1 MDLCGQKSFISARQ
15 GLLDFAKVCQVAD
28 PHDRLQ
34 RLILTAEF
42 VIQREA
48 EVAQS
53 IPHVVTAITQ
63 SINMLKE
70 VFFV

>member
-1 MDLCGQKSFISARQ
+1 
-15 GLLDFAKVCQVAD
+15 
-28 PHDRLQ
+28 
-34 RLILTAEF
+34 LILTAEF

-53 IPHVVTAITQ
+53 MPHVVTAITH

-70 VFFV
+70 VFFD